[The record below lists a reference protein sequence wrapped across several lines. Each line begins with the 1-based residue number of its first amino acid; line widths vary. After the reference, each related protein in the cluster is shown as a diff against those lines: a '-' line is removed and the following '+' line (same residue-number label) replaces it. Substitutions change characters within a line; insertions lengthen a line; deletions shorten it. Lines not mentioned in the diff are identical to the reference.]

1 MSAAA
6 LPPGVRPPAVAGLF
20 YPADPGALGEL
31 CDQLLDAAAGPA
43 GPWPKAL
50 VVPHAGLIY
59 SGPIAAS
66 AYARVRGASAI
77 ARVVLLGPA
86 HRVYVAGVGASGATA
101 LQTPLGPVAVDES
114 GLPLEVRSQP
124 RAHAP
129 EHSLEVQLPFLQ
141 RVLPQARVTPLLTCD
156 APPAEVGAVLAAL
169 WGGPETLVV
178 ISTDLS
184 HYHPYAVAQKLDR
197 DTAAQVLALD
207 ETALTPER
215 ACGAAGLQGLLWLA
229 RQKGL
234 RPVQLDLRSSGDTA
248 GDKARVVGYGAFAF
262 Y

>member
-1 MSAAA
+1 MSAPA
-6 LPPGVRPPAVAGLF
+6 LPRVRPPAVAGLF
-20 YPADPGALGEL
+20 YPAEGEALGEL
-31 CDQLLDAAAGPA
+31 CDRLLAAAAAPPGP
-43 GPWPKAL
+43 PPKAL

-66 AYARVRGASAI
+66 AYARVRGARAI
-77 ARVVLLGPA
+77 ERVVLLGPA
-86 HRVYVAGVGASGATA
+86 HRVYVGGVGASGATG
-101 LQTPLGPVAVDES
+101 LQTPLGTVPVDES
-114 GLPLEVRSQP
+114 GLPEQVRPHP

-141 RVLPQARVTPLLTCD
+141 RALPHARVTPLLTCE

-184 HYHPYAVAQKLDR
+184 HYHPYAVARELDR
-197 DTAAQVLALD
+197 ATAAQVLALD

-215 ACGAAGLQGLLWLA
+215 ACGAAGLAGLLWLA
-229 RQKGL
+229 RHKGL